1 MLQYIRNHLYTLK
14 GVRGMTI
21 KQRLIIS
28 NILMIVIPVL
38 ISAIIIGAGQY
49 LSYQYWKNQYNSE
62 SSIYDVPEK
71 ITSVATELIQNP
83 QKQKTAEKKQL
94 EDYLQKHSMRLTV
107 HDYNSRTLLL
117 NMGKLDIDPNN
128 KMINAIW
135 SLSGEGSIYLS
146 EEDVYSKKVA
156 INNQT
161 YVISTFDSFHENG
174 NSDDGYYSQ
183 YQMLIT
189 LFMILFGIG
198 IIVTIF
204 FTNRFLTYFVFK
216 RISQPLDTLVV
227 GVQQIRDGNLDT
239 RIQYESKD
247 EFAAICHDFNDMALQ
262 LKQSMQ
268 LIQRQEESR
277 KELLASISHDLRSPL
292 TSIRAYSEGLL
303 DGVANTPEAQ
313 HKYITMIQTKARDI
327 DRMVAKIFLF
337 SKMDL
342 GNYPYDPELL
352 DVNYELESLVK
363 ATAEEYRSKGL
374 YITTSFSDQKAVIFA
389 DQLQLDSI
397 FTNIVENSLNYKHKE
412 RGWVHIQTRV
422 DHDQITISISDDGP
436 GVPEQSLPQLFDL
449 FYRSDPSRNNP
460 NRGSGLGLAIT
471 SKAVERM
478 GGTIKAIHAS
488 SGGLQIIIELP
499 LIKQEDIR

>member
-1 MLQYIRNHLYTLK
+1 MLQHIRYHLSIIE

-49 LSYQYWKNQYNSE
+49 VSYQYWKMKYDNE

-71 ITSVATELIQNP
+71 ITSVATELIQHP
-83 QKQKTAEKKQL
+83 QNQKMAEKQQL

-107 HDYNSRTLLL
+107 HDYNTRVPLL
-117 NMGKLDIDPNN
+117 NMGKLTIDAND
-128 KMINAIW
+128 KMMTAIW
-135 SLSGEGSIYLS
+135 SLNGEGSIYLA
-146 EEDVYSKKVA
+146 EEDVYSKKVTVD
-156 INNQT
+156 NKT

-174 NSDDGYYSQ
+174 TNDDSYYSR

-189 LFMILFGIG
+189 LFMILFGVG

-216 RISQPLDTLVV
+216 RISQPLNTLVA

-247 EFAAICHDFNDMALQ
+247 EFAAVCHDFNDMALQ

-342 GNYPYDPELL
+342 GHDPHDPEWL

-374 YITTSFSDQKAVIFA
+374 YITTSFSQQTARIFA

-397 FTNIVENSLNYKHKE
+397 FTNIVENSLKYKYKE
-412 RGWVHIQTRV
+412 RGWVHIETNV
-422 DHDQITISISDDGP
+422 DDDQLTICITDDGP
-436 GVPEQSLPQLFDL
+436 GVPDESLPQLFDL

-460 NRGSGLGLAIT
+460 NKGSGLGLAIT
-471 SKAVERM
+471 AKAVERM
-478 GGTIKAIHAS
+478 GGTIRAMHAS
-488 SGGLQIIIELP
+488 SGGLQIKIQLP
-499 LIKQEDIR
+499 LINQEEVQ